1 MDSRAVDTPV
11 GQVWLRAANGALHG
25 LDWNAPERSIG
36 ERAGTSRGIL
46 DLAARQLDAYFAG
59 RLSDFELPVATV
71 GTAFQKRVW
80 MALAAIPFAGTVTY
94 GTLART
100 VGSGAR
106 AVANACGA
114 NPIAIIVPCHR
125 VIGHAGLGGYSG
137 GDGPATK
144 RALLAHERRIGHA
157 VTAPPPTA
165 TVPGHPIEGATTS

>member
-11 GQVWLRAANGALHG
+11 GKLWLRAADGALHG
-25 LDWNAPERSIG
+25 LDWKEPERSIG
-36 ERAGTSRGIL
+36 NEDSASRAIL
-46 DLAARQLDAYFAG
+46 DQAARQLEAYFAG
-59 RLSDFELPVATV
+59 YLNDFELPVATV
-71 GTAFQKRVW
+71 GTPFQKRVW
-80 MALAAIPFAGTVTY
+80 MALTAIPFAGTVAY
-94 GTLART
+94 GALART

-144 RALLAHERRIGHA
+144 RALLAHERRFAHS
-157 VTAPPPTA
+157 VTAPTPAA
-165 TVPGHPIEGATTS
+165 TVPGHPTAGAITS